1 MNTRLCTHTGAIDL
15 IATLIARKVQ
25 FAVAPLADEYQVSW
39 PEVRAQAVGQVLT
52 EYPSPPNGP
61 RAA

>member
-1 MNTRLCTHTGAIDL
+1 MNSRLCTHTGAINL

-25 FAVAPLADEYQVSW
+25 FAVVPMGDEYQVSW
-39 PEVRAQAVGQVLT
+39 PDFSRAQAQVPT
-52 EYPSPPNGP
+52 EYPTPPTGP

>member
-1 MNTRLCTHTGAIDL
+1 MNTRLCPNTGAIDL

-25 FAVAPLADEYQVSW
+25 FAVVPLGDEYQVSW
-39 PEVRAQAVGQVLT
+39 PDVQPLPAVSN
-52 EYPSPPNGP
+52 PPPNGP

>member
-1 MNTRLCTHTGAIDL
+1 MNTRLCPNTGVIDL

-25 FAVAPLADEYQVSW
+25 FAVVPLADEFQVSW
-39 PEVRAQAVGQVLT
+39 PTVTERAVPMEHGT
-52 EYPSPPNGP
+52 PPPNGP

>member
-1 MNTRLCTHTGAIDL
+1 MNTRLCPHSGTIDL

-25 FAVAPLADEYQVSW
+25 FAVVPLGDEYQVSW
-39 PEVRAQAVGQVLT
+39 PDVQPARAVPMEHG
-52 EYPSPPNGP
+52 EPPNGP

>member
-1 MNTRLCTHTGAIDL
+1 MNSRLCTHTGAIDL

-25 FAVAPLADEYQVSW
+25 FAVVPMGEEYQVSW
-39 PEVRAQAVGQVLT
+39 PDVRPVPAVSNPVD
-52 EYPSPPNGP
+52 PGP

>member
-1 MNTRLCTHTGAIDL
+1 MNSRLCTHTGAIDL

-25 FAVAPLADEYQVSW
+25 FAVVPMGEEYQVSW
-39 PEVRAQAVGQVLT
+39 PDVQAQRAVPT
-52 EYPSPPNGP
+52 EYPVPPNGP

>member
-25 FAVAPLADEYQVSW
+25 FAVVPMGEEYQVSW
-39 PEVRAQAVGQVLT
+39 PDVRAQPVPT
-52 EYPSPPNGP
+52 EYPAPPTGP

>member
-1 MNTRLCTHTGAIDL
+1 MNSRLCTHTGAIDL

-25 FAVAPLADEYQVSW
+25 FAVVPMGDEYQVSW
-39 PEVRAQAVGQVLT
+39 PDVRPLPAVSNPAPT
-52 EYPSPPNGP
+52 GP

>member
-1 MNTRLCTHTGAIDL
+1 MNSRLCAHTGAIDL

-25 FAVAPLADEYQVSW
+25 FAVVPMGEEFQVSW
-39 PEVRAQAVGQVLT
+39 PDVQAQPARAVPMEHG
-52 EYPSPPNGP
+52 EPPTGP

>member
-15 IATLIARKVQ
+15 IATLIARRVQ
-25 FAVAPLADEYQVSW
+25 FAVVPLADEFQVSW
-39 PEVRAQAVGQVLT
+39 PTVVAQPASVPT
-52 EYPSPPNGP
+52 EYPAPPNGP